1 MPRYDTSVQPPAPF
15 ADTLILLPS
24 DRKQTRRIRGKLDS
38 GADISVIPEQV
49 ADGLHLIPAR
59 EIQTRG
65 YDGVVRD
72 IQSYFV
78 ALEVEGYP
86 IQLIEVVTSRRAD
99 ALLGRDVL
107 NRFKI
112 TLDGKALT
120 FEMTDP

>member
-15 ADTLILLPS
+15 ADILILHPS

-49 ADGLHLIPAR
+49 ADGLQLIPAR